1 MIDAL
6 NHLPRPRAGADQL
19 AERFSDLA
27 PPLTPR
33 QAAVES
39 ARCLYCYDAPC
50 VNACPSEI
58 DIPSFIHRISD
69 DNLQGA
75 AERILSANILGGSCA
90 ASAPPKSSASK
101 PACATMRRNAPPC

>member
-27 PPLTPR
+27 PPLTAR

-50 VNACPSEI
+50 VNACLLYT
-58 DIPSFIHRISD
+58 SD
-69 DNLQGA
+69 A
-75 AERILSANILGGSCA
+75 ADE
-90 ASAPPKSSASK
+90 
-101 PACATMRRNAPPC
+101 